1 MIKIKAFA
9 GYRPLAEFAKLV
21 ASRPYDVMN
30 RKEAKEE
37 AKDNQ
42 YSFLHIIRSEIDL
55 PDALDEHDMKVY
67 EKARDNFR
75 SMVQSGVF
83 FKDDKPK
90 LYIYDLEMEEQVQT

>member
-1 MIKIKAFA
+1 MDKASVISDTPVKNIKKNLMVKIKAFA
-9 GYRPLAEFAKLV
+9 GYRPLAEFATLV

-55 PDALDEHDMKVY
+55 PDSLDEHDMKVY
-67 EKARDNFR
+67 EKARDNF
-75 SMVQSGVF
+75 S
-83 FKDDKPK
+83 
-90 LYIYDLEMEEQVQT
+90 E